1 MVGYH
6 ADIEKITLRNEYFRE
21 VLFTGPHSQ
30 LVVMAIK
37 PGDEIGTEIHHGND
51 QFFRIEAGKGKAVL
65 AGKEFPLED
74 GMVVVVPAGV
84 QHNIINTSANE
95 MLKLYT
101 IYSPP
106 QHPDGTVHKTKAEAD
121 AHEHHH

>member
-1 MVGYH
+1 MHGYH

-37 PGDEIGTEIHHGND
+37 PGDEIGKESHNDND

-84 QHNIINTSANE
+84 QHNIINTSTNE

-121 AHEHHH
+121 AHERHH

>member
-1 MVGYH
+1 MNGYH

-30 LVVMAIK
+30 LVAMAIK
-37 PGDEIGTEIHHGND
+37 PGDEIGTEIHNGND

-65 AGKEFPLED
+65 AGKEFQLED

-106 QHPDGTVHKTKAEAD
+106 QHPEGTVHKTKAEAD

>member
-1 MVGYH
+1 MHGYH

-30 LVVMAIK
+30 LVIMAIK
-37 PGDEIGTEIHHGND
+37 PGDEIGKESHNDND

-84 QHNIINTSANE
+84 QHNIINTSTNE

>member
-1 MVGYH
+1 MHGYH

-37 PGDEIGTEIHHGND
+37 PGDEIGKESHNDND

-121 AHEHHH
+121 AHERHH

>member
-1 MVGYH
+1 MHGYH

-37 PGDEIGTEIHHGND
+37 PGDEIGKESHNDND

-65 AGKEFPLED
+65 AGKEYPLED

-84 QHNIINTSANE
+84 QHNIINTSTNE

-121 AHEHHH
+121 AHERHH

>member
-1 MVGYH
+1 MAGYH

-37 PGDEIGTEIHHGND
+37 PGDEIGAETHDSND

-65 AGKEFPLED
+65 AGKEYPLED

>member
-1 MVGYH
+1 MAGYH

-37 PGDEIGTEIHHGND
+37 PGDEIGQEIHNGND

-65 AGKEFPLED
+65 AGKEYPLED

-106 QHPDGTVHKTKAEAD
+106 QHPEGTVHKTKAEAD

>member
-1 MVGYH
+1 MNGYH

-37 PGDEIGTEIHHGND
+37 PGDEIGTEIHNGND

-65 AGKEFPLED
+65 AGKEFQLED

-106 QHPDGTVHKTKAEAD
+106 QHLDGTVHKTKAEAD